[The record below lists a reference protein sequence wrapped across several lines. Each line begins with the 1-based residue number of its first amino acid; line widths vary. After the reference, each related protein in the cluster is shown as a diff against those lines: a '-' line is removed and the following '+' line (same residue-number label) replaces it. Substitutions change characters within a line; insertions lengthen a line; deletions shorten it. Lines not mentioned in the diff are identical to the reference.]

1 MNYILLN
8 LIFNKMSDF
17 QLYNNLIKDLPS
29 KKLTIKEKR
38 DFIEKIPILNEN
50 GNELLYVLIR
60 IFEKRKK
67 KKENKL
73 PFSSKSDID
82 NEITF
87 DINEFPNKLSQ
98 LLYKFINLHI
108 SSSK

>member
-8 LIFNKMSDF
+8 SIFNKMSDF

-29 KKLTIKEKR
+29 KKLTIKEKK
-38 DFIEKIPILNEN
+38 DFIEKIHTLDEN
-50 GNELLYVLIR
+50 GNELIYVLIR

-67 KKENKL
+67 KKENKF
-73 PFSSKSDID
+73 PFNSESIKD

-87 DINEFPNKLSQ
+87 DINEFPNKLAQ

-108 SSSK
+108 SSK

>member
-1 MNYILLN
+1 
-8 LIFNKMSDF
+8 MSDF

-29 KKLTIKEKR
+29 KKLTIREKK
-38 DFIEKIPILNEN
+38 DFLEKISNLDEN

-60 IFEKRKK
+60 IFEKKKK
-67 KKENKL
+67 KKENKF
-73 PFSSKSDID
+73 PFNSTCENN

-108 SSSK
+108 LSK